1 MVTYKKYSKSKVKN
15 FSMKNLFSS
24 ENALI
29 DQFVKSSTIFNTTF
43 LVALFV
49 IFQYLFS
56 QVRFFLPDNPVPITM
71 QTFGILFLG
80 GIYGPRLTIISILS
94 YMIIGIIGVPVFQG
108 NNGGIE
114 YFFGVTGGY
123 LIGFIFASTIIS
135 VLSNNGLKKGLSIW
149 AMIIGNMSI
158 YITAL
163 IWLSIYDFGW
173 PEKGNL
179 FSQAVY
185 PFLIGDFIKLILASL
200 SVNIL
205 WKLSKNLKK

>member
-1 MVTYKKYSKSKVKN
+1 MVTYKKYSKIKEKSFSIKN
-15 FSMKNLFSS
+15 IFSG
-24 ENALI
+24 EDALI
-29 DQFVKSSTIFNTTF
+29 DQFVKSNTIFNTSF
-43 LVALFV
+43 LVAFFV
-49 IFQYLFS
+49 LFQYLLS
-56 QVRFFLPDNPVPITM
+56 QIRFFLPDNPVPITM
-71 QTFGILFLG
+71 QTFGILILG
-80 GIYGPRLTIISILS
+80 GVYGPRLTIISVLS
-94 YMIIGIIGVPVFQG
+94 YMLVGLIGVPVFQG
-108 NNGGIE
+108 NNGGVE

-149 AMIIGNMSI
+149 AMIIGNITI
-158 YITAL
+158 YVVAL
-163 IWLSIYDFGW
+163 IWLSIYDFVW

-185 PFLIGDFIKLILASL
+185 PFLIGDFIKLVLASL

>member
-1 MVTYKKYSKSKVKN
+1 MVTYKDIEKKN
-15 FSMKNLFSS
+15 ISLKNIFNS

-29 DQFVKSSTIFNTTF
+29 DQFVKTNTIVNTTI
-43 LVALFV
+43 LVLLFV
-49 IFQYLFS
+49 VFQYLFS
-56 QVRFFLPDNPVPITM
+56 QIKFFIPDNPVPITM
-71 QTFGILFLG
+71 QTFGILLLG
-80 GIYGPRLTIISILS
+80 GIYGPRLTVLSIFT
-94 YMIIGIIGVPVFQG
+94 YMIIGLIGVPVFQS

-149 AMIIGNMSI
+149 AMIIGNIFI
-158 YITAL
+158 YLSAV

-205 WKLSKNLKK
+205 WKLSRRIRK

>member
-1 MVTYKKYSKSKVKN
+1 MVTYKKYSKTKDKT
-15 FSMKNLFSS
+15 FSIKNLFNS
-24 ENALI
+24 EDALI
-29 DQFVKSSTIFNTTF
+29 DQFIKSNTIFNATF
-43 LVALFV
+43 LVAFFV
-49 IFQYLFS
+49 LFQYLLS
-56 QVRFFLPDNPVPITM
+56 QIRFFLPDNPVPITM
-71 QTFGILFLG
+71 QTFGILILG
-80 GIYGPRLTIISILS
+80 GVYGPRLTIISVLS
-94 YMIIGIIGVPVFQG
+94 YMIIGIVGVPVFQG

-114 YFFGVTGGY
+114 DFFGVTGGY

-135 VLSNNGLKKGLSIW
+135 VLSKNGLKKGLSIW
-149 AMIIGNMSI
+149 AMIIGNISKYVVAI
-158 YITAL
+158 

-185 PFLIGDFIKLILASL
+185 PFLIGDFIKLVLASL

>member
-1 MVTYKKYSKSKVKN
+1 MFTYKKYSKIKEKSFSIKN
-15 FSMKNLFSS
+15 IFSG
-24 ENALI
+24 EDALI
-29 DQFVKSSTIFNTTF
+29 DQFVKSNTIFNTTF
-43 LVALFV
+43 LVAFFV
-49 IFQYLFS
+49 LFQYLLS
-56 QVRFFLPDNPVPITM
+56 QIRFFLPDNPVPITM
-71 QTFGILFLG
+71 QTFGILILG
-80 GIYGPRLTIISILS
+80 GVYGPRLTIISVLS
-94 YMIIGIIGVPVFQG
+94 YMLVGLIGVPVFQG
-108 NNGGIE
+108 NNGGVE

-149 AMIIGNMSI
+149 AMIIGNITI
-158 YITAL
+158 YVVAL
-163 IWLSIYDFGW
+163 IWLSIYDFVW

-185 PFLIGDFIKLILASL
+185 PFLIGDFIKLVLASL